1 LLLQYTLK
9 MQQNLFPAMEPYGY
23 CTVGNQL
30 KEFKQ
35 KRERVDYAVAK
46 KLCVGEEISDTFAP
60 IRERHSRGYS
70 RLVHVGGLPPQC
82 SSQLGQAVC
91 SQGRAG

>member
-1 LLLQYTLK
+1 
-9 MQQNLFPAMEPYGY
+9 MEPYGY

-46 KLCVGEEISDTFAP
+46 KLCVGEEISDTFAS
-60 IRERHSRGYS
+60 IC
-70 RLVHVGGLPPQC
+70 GLRDYPR
-82 SSQLGQAVC
+82 
-91 SQGRAG
+91 RAGHNTKPLARWAQ